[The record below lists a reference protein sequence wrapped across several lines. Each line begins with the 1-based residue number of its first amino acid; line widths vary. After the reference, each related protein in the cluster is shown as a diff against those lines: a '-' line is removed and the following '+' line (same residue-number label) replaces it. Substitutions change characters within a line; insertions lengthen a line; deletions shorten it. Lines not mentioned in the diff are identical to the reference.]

1 MEARG
6 RGDMN
11 FQNLEYFLAAAEEPS
26 LTRAAER
33 LHISQQ
39 ALSNQIARL
48 EEELGCR
55 LFARKP
61 SFELTYSGKC
71 FQKAAVK
78 LLDIQHQTEALLG
91 DINEN
96 RRGELRIGIAYT
108 RGHAIMPRLIPAFQ
122 REYPN
127 VEVQLLEGSNEG
139 LQRMLLDNTVD
150 LAIANFPHALPGI
163 ELKNFYVEDLV
174 LCLTDTLLERF
185 PVDLTLCAQHA
196 AQGDFRPMQNLPFL
210 YCSAEDVAGRIGRE
224 LFHASDFQPRRT
236 IRSENVETLL
246 ALCDEGEGVCLCPR
260 NLVHTAIPPERL
272 SHLHILPLSDA
283 ARYPMH
289 FGYHRRSY
297 QWSMISEFIRIAR
310 TQAE

>member
-1 MEARG
+1 
-6 RGDMN
+6 MN
-11 FQNLEYFLAAAEEPS
+11 FNSLEYFIVLARERNF
-26 LTRAAER
+26 TRAADA
-33 LHISQQ
+33 LHITQQ
-39 ALSNQIARL
+39 SLSSHIAHL
-48 EEELGCR
+48 ERELNAPLLVRCTP
-55 LFARKP
+55 L
-61 SFELTYSGKC
+61 ELTYAGRTFLRYAQSLQQTRQDMAREFC
-71 FQKAAVK
+71 DISENQK
-78 LLDIQHQTEALLG
+78 
-91 DINEN
+91 
-96 RRGELRIGIAYT
+96 GELRIGIAYT

>member
-1 MEARG
+1 
-6 RGDMN
+6 MN
-11 FQNLEYFLAAAEEPS
+11 FNSLEYFIVLARERNF
-26 LTRAAER
+26 TRAADA
-33 LHISQQ
+33 LHITQQ
-39 ALSNQIARL
+39 SLSSHIAHL
-48 EEELGCR
+48 ERELNAPLLVRCTP
-55 LFARKP
+55 L
-61 SFELTYSGKC
+61 ELTYAGRTFLRYAQSLQQTQQDMAREFC
-71 FQKAAVK
+71 DISENQK
-78 LLDIQHQTEALLG
+78 
-91 DINEN
+91 
-96 RRGELRIGIAYT
+96 GELRIGIAYT

-185 PVDLTLCAQHA
+185 PVDLALCAQHA

-224 LFHASDFQPRRT
+224 LFHTSDFQPRRT

-289 FGYHRRSY
+289 FGYHRHSY